1 MTHFRGFQ
9 CLDPRRKP
17 RSSRSSRSIRDL
29 RSRNPRNHGFWGTP
43 YLGVLSGYRS
53 VGWEITKNP
62 RPTGSRYFMV
72 LAGGAQKGSKSGPKR
87 GISSNLPR
95 ARAEIHVIILLES
108 AGDRGFSF
116 RPNFGIEKPAS
127 KFPVFCRFLAK
138 NGPKMVQNGIY
149 TSLLGVPLL
158 DHF

>member
-1 MTHFRGFQ
+1 
-9 CLDPRRKP
+9 
-17 RSSRSSRSIRDL
+17 
-29 RSRNPRNHGFWGTP
+29 
-43 YLGVLSGYRS
+43 
-53 VGWEITKNP
+53 
-62 RPTGSRYFMV
+62 MV

-138 NGPKMVQNGIY
+138 NGPKMVQNGVN

-158 DHF
+158 DHFWDPFLDPFWRGPVKLSEDLRGFWTGVVKEGSKKGSQNDPF

>member
-1 MTHFRGFQ
+1 
-9 CLDPRRKP
+9 
-17 RSSRSSRSIRDL
+17 
-29 RSRNPRNHGFWGTP
+29 
-43 YLGVLSGYRS
+43 
-53 VGWEITKNP
+53 
-62 RPTGSRYFMV
+62 MV

-116 RPNFGIEKPAS
+116 RPHFCIKEDLK
-127 KFPVFCRFLAK
+127 KFSVFDRFLTK
-138 NGPKMVQNGIY
+138 NGPKMVQKVIY

-158 DHF
+158 DHFWDPFLDPFWRGPVQLSEDLRGFWTGVVKEGSKKGSQNDPF